1 MAANLALLP
10 DAGPLITLA
19 YADALDL
26 LLKPGWPI
34 VLVDMVLH
42 EVTRNQTPTSEKL
55 AQWAASGH
63 VSVRGTRTFQQHQQT
78 LAANP
83 AAARTANLGELAIQE
98 TMNDFALKEL
108 DPGQPRQTGVFL
120 FEDHKIARASFLLP
134 DNCRKISTRAYLL
147 FLEQQGWLE
156 SAADI
161 ERRAIQ
167 AGRSFSKLRFPPE

>member
-26 LLKPGWPI
+26 LFKPGWPI

-55 AQWAASGH
+55 AQWAATGQ
-63 VSVRGTRTFQQHQQT
+63 VSVRTTRTFQHYRQT
-78 LAANP
+78 LATNP
-83 AAARTANLGELAIQE
+83 AARTANLGELAIQE
-98 TMNDFALKEL
+98 TMNDFAL
-108 DPGQPRQTGVFL
+108 DQPQQTGVFL

-167 AGRSFSKLRFPPE
+167 AGRSFSKLRFPSE